1 MASAIYA
8 EFKALLI
15 RELEKVD
22 YRFFDIHDNCQ
33 EQVEELDATVFQ
45 SHGRSNGSGIM
56 VLQRKRKT
64 NGKKHTVYANYEGE
78 ANV

>member
-1 MASAIYA
+1 M
-8 EFKALLI
+8 I

-22 YRFFDIHDNCQ
+22 DRFFYVHDNCE
-33 EQVEELDATVFQ
+33 EQVEELGATVFQ
-45 SHGRSNGSGIM
+45 SHAHFNGSGIM